1 MERCVESGG
10 CPLHYDVVGSGP
22 PLLLIQGVG
31 VAGGGWAP
39 QVEALAD
46 RYTCISYD
54 NRGLGR
60 SVPRGEPVSVE
71 RMAEDARAIL
81 DAERIDAAHV
91 VGHSLG
97 GPVAIA
103 LALAARDRVRSLAL
117 LCSFAG
123 SRTAAPPTPRM
134 IWLGSRTRIGTRR
147 MRRRGFLAL
156 VSAPGSIPRGELD
169 TQAVRLAGLFGH
181 DLADQPPVA
190 AEQLRALRRY
200 DATERLGQL
209 GGIPT
214 LVVNAAHDP
223 IAPPAAGRA
232 LSRAIPGARY
242 VEIAEASH
250 GLPITHAGQTNR
262 LLEEHLGIASLA
274 AVSDRRESRP
284 GKLQQAGTRSQA

>member
-1 MERCVESGG
+1 MEKHVEHAG
-10 CPLHYDVVGSGP
+10 CPLHYDVAGSGP
-22 PLLLIQGVG
+22 ALLLIQGVG
-31 VAGGGWAP
+31 VAGSGWSP
-39 QVEALAD
+39 QVEAFAG
-46 RYTCISYD
+46 RFTCISYD

-60 SVPRGEPVSVE
+60 SVPRGAPVSVE

-117 LCSFAG
+117 LCTFTG

-134 IWLGSRTRIGTRR
+134 IWLGSRTRFGTRG

-156 VSAPGSIPRGELD
+156 VSAPGSIPRGQLD
-169 TQAVRLAGLFGH
+169 VQADRLAALFGH

-200 DATERLGQL
+200 DATERLDEL
-209 GGIPT
+209 DGIPT
-214 LVVNAAHDP
+214 LLVNAAHDP

-232 LSRAIPGARY
+232 LAAAIPGARY
-242 VEIAEASH
+242 VEIADASH
-250 GLPITHAGQTNR
+250 GLPITHAEQTNR
-262 LLEEHLGIASLA
+262 LLEQHLA
-274 AVSDRRESRP
+274 AAAPGRNRPGLDSRP
-284 GKLQQAGTRSQA
+284 GTRGQTDALR